1 MTQMAVIDFETTGST
16 PAQGA
21 RATEIGVVLLED
33 GRVVDRYQS
42 LMNAGVP
49 VPPFIERLTGI
60 SNAMLAAAPSS
71 EQVMREAACFVGER
85 PMVAHN
91 ASFDRQFWQA
101 ELARLGVMA
110 HQPFVCTVLL
120 SRRLLPQAPNHRLGT
135 LSQWLDLPNEGRAHR
150 ALADALTAAHL
161 LRHLQQTLAAQ
172 LDGRAVDHG
181 LLGQVQRLSPAQLPS
196 FVQRLR
202 QGPVLGAGALG

>member
-71 EQVMREAACFVGER
+71 EQVMREAARFVGER

-91 ASFDRQFWQA
+91 ASFDQI
-101 ELARLGVMA
+101 
-110 HQPFVCTVLL
+110 
-120 SRRLLPQAPNHRLGT
+120 
-135 LSQWLDLPNEGRAHR
+135 GRASCR
-150 ALADALTAAHL
+150 E
-161 LRHLQQTLAAQ
+161 R
-172 LDGRAVDHG
+172 V
-181 LLGQVQRLSPAQLPS
+181 
-196 FVQRLR
+196 
-202 QGPVLGAGALG
+202 